1 MNSLVSV
8 VVPVYNAEE
17 YIGKCMDSVLAQ
29 TYTQLEVIVVN
40 DCTPDNSMKVVAH
53 YAAKDARI
61 RVLENGQNMGTMK
74 TRERGYRE
82 ARGLFVF
89 FMDADDTIRPHAIE
103 QLLQKQ
109 KETNADLVCHG
120 YKRIAC
126 DTVLNDISV
135 SEKIGKIHTTT
146 SFDTIL
152 SKQINI
158 MP

>member
-8 VVPVYNAEE
+8 VVPVYNAGE
-17 YIGKCMDSVLAQ
+17 YIGKCLDSVLAQ
-29 TYTQLEVIVVN
+29 TYTQLEIVVVN
-40 DCTPDNSMKVVAH
+40 DCTPDHSMKVVAH
-53 YAAKDARI
+53 YAAKDSRI

-109 KETNADLVCHG
+109 KDKCR
-120 YKRIAC
+120 YR
-126 DTVLNDISV
+126 
-135 SEKIGKIHTTT
+135 
-146 SFDTIL
+146 
-152 SKQINI
+152 
-158 MP
+158 